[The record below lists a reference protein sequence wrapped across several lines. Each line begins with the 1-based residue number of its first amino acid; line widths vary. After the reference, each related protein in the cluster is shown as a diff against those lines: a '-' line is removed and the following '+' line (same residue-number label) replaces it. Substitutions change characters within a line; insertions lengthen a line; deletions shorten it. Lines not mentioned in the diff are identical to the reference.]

1 MPFRHPSYYKS
12 RSVEMPTRWPII
24 IKFRKKKKE
33 DEEKRR
39 RKKKEEEKEELKNR
53 YYSINNIYHS
63 NAVLIPYIS
72 TIALSNRNSYNLII

>member
-33 DEEKRR
+33 EEEKRR
-39 RKKKEEEKEELKNR
+39 KKKKEEEERRIEKSLLF
-53 YYSINNIYHS
+53 YNIYHS
-63 NAVLIPYIS
+63 NAVLIYF
-72 TIALSNRNSYNLII
+72 NNCLIQSEQL